1 MVGQITIRPN
11 LKARVLALLIR
22 ITIRMKMVSQAH
34 QAVVTAG
41 QVDLAVCIIIDCF
54 LVLFILTHSFYD
66 TNQKQSACHSLM
78 L

>member
-1 MVGQITIRPN
+1 
-11 LKARVLALLIR
+11 
-22 ITIRMKMVSQAH
+22 MKMVSQAH

-78 L
+78 LWHFSKVSY